1 MQYLSYKDHHR
12 VSASVMKAE
21 VQVKRRRQALHMDR
35 MTLEEQQ
42 VEEEGEMYGAGR
54 FEGVFFSCCFYRVFS
69 KPPLTKG
76 LHFQYVC
83 SVSVGK
89 QLATAYS

>member
-21 VQVKRRRQALHMDR
+21 VQVKRRRQALHLDR

-42 VEEEGEMYGAGR
+42 VEEEGEMYVAGR
-54 FEGVFFSCCFYRVFS
+54 FESVFLVFFLPAFFKATTYQRASLS
-69 KPPLTKG
+69 
-76 LHFQYVC
+76 VC
-83 SVSVGK
+83 V
-89 QLATAYS
+89 QCECWQTTCNCL